1 MPADLRTLS
10 AGEAPAHPF
19 DDELDTS
26 PRTAARRSF
35 GSFRP
40 RRRCRP
46 STEVV
51 QSKNCPRVAW
61 RLPGMNHNCV
71 TDEAATTLGLV
82 PRQASETALPLLP
95 VARGFSVGAP
105 GRVRRR

>member
-10 AGEAPAHPF
+10 ARGGSGAPF

-26 PRTAARRSF
+26 PRTAARPSSAAS
-35 GSFRP
+35 GP